1 MRLSFV
7 GELGWELHAPRPSC
21 LPVYQALMTAG
32 AKHGLVNAS
41 YRAID
46 SLSIEKGVC
55 GAWTTGRL
63 LSHTRWR
70 LLTSPHVSPC
80 SLPAIPCRP
89 VPPHGLFPQT
99 PFAALVP
106 GPGDGAGISDLSTLG
121 RGAGISQGEGP
132 RARLGF
138 SPEIPRE
145 S

>member
-1 MRLSFV
+1 M

-32 AKHGLVNAS
+32 AKHGLVNAG

-55 GAWTTGRL
+55 GAWTTVGA
-63 LSHTRWR
+63 LSHSVAAP
-70 LLTSPHVSPC
+70 SPHTDCFPKPPLLRLYQGLGTVRDPSTHGGRGQVSP
-80 SLPAIPCRP
+80 R
-89 VPPHGLFPQT
+89 
-99 PFAALVP
+99 
-106 GPGDGAGISDLSTLG
+106 G
-121 RGAGISQGEGP
+121 RGP

-138 SPEIPRE
+138 SAEIPRE